1 MPEKTQAQ
9 ETTQGN
15 ATETKTQSQ
24 TQETETKPEGGLK
37 PSPTDQGVDV
47 EALKAQVRK
56 EVEAEIAKRLKE
68 LMGVDSIEELERKVL
83 EEEGKWQELAEKHM
97 KEAEN
102 YRRLYEETVK
112 RAEIVSAA
120 TRLNAIDPEAVYA
133 LVKEQAEVRDGKVF
147 INNKNIETALKE
159 IFSAKPYLV
168 KAGASGSGTHEK
180 SDDKFANVKSYEDLL
195 KDSKLLAEYMKER
208 PEEYK
213 KLREEYFAKKL
224 GA

>member
-1 MPEKTQAQ
+1 MPEKTQTPEQTPEKAP
-9 ETTQGN
+9 ETQNQT
-15 ATETKTQSQ
+15 Q
-24 TQETETKPEGGLK
+24 TQEPEVKREKEGAGT
-37 PSPTDQGVDV
+37 PIDV

-56 EVEAEIAKRLKE
+56 EVEAEIAKRLKD
-68 LMGVDSIEELERKVL
+68 LVGVESIEELEKRVL

-120 TRLNAIDPEAVYA
+120 MKLNAVDPEAVYM
-133 LVKEQAEVRDGKVF
+133 LLKEQAEVRNGKVY
-147 INNKNIETALKE
+147 INNKNVETALKE
-159 IFSAKPYLV
+159 LFSAKPYLV
-168 KAGASGSGTHEK
+168 KAGGAGSGTPGVTEGN
-180 SDDKFANVKSYEDLL
+180 KFANVKSYEDLL
-195 KDSKLLAEYMKER
+195 QDSKLLMEFMKER

-224 GA
+224 G

>member
-1 MPEKTQAQ
+1 MPEKTQTPEQ
-9 ETTQGN
+9 TQGK
-15 ATETKTQSQ
+15 APETQNQTQ
-24 TQETETKPEGGLK
+24 TQEPEAKPQNEGAGT
-37 PSPTDQGVDV
+37 PVDV

-68 LMGVDSIEELERKVL
+68 LVGVESIEEFEKRVL

-133 LVKEQAEVRDGKVF
+133 LVKEQAEVRDGKVY

-159 IFSAKPYLV
+159 LFSAKPYLV
-168 KAGASGSGTHEK
+168 KAGTSGSGTTEK
-180 SDDKFANVKSYEDLL
+180 GTGDKFANVKSYEDLL
-195 KDSKLLAEYMKER
+195 QDSKLLMEFMKER

-213 KLREEYFAKKL
+213 KLREEYFAKKV